1 MRSSTYGAASDWGCS
16 GMRFALG
23 IFGSALVL
31 FVAGA
36 VGALGSWALAA
47 GAVALLVAS
56 VCGATALETRDLD
69 REQRALR
76 AL

>member
-1 MRSSTYGAASDWGCS
+1 
-16 GMRFALG
+16 MRFALG

-31 FVAGA
+31 FVGGA

-47 GAVALLVAS
+47 GAVSLLVAS
-56 VCGATALETRDLD
+56 VFGATALEARDLD
-69 REQRALR
+69 REQRAFR

>member
-1 MRSSTYGAASDWGCS
+1 
-16 GMRFALG
+16 MRFALG

-47 GAVALLVAS
+47 GAVSLLVAS
-56 VCGATALETRDLD
+56 VFGATALEARDLD
-69 REQRALR
+69 REQRAFR